1 VVDDPHAALEAAVRT
16 MAELDQK
23 LAACRDANGR
33 LTAALVAVEV
43 RERIQQDIILNQ
55 AARIDD
61 LEARLNRWGG

>member
-1 VVDDPHAALEAAVRT
+1 